1 MPAKVASPVV
11 PAVPSNSEP
20 LLTAA
25 ELAAYLN
32 VPRSYITEKTRYRTM
47 NPIPALRLGA
57 RTVRFRLSD
66 VKVWLESR
74 KSVLTK
80 PRRYKRMNKGGA
92 K

>member
-1 MPAKVASPVV
+1 MAPKSVV
-11 PAVPSNSEP
+11 SSVPSNAEP

-25 ELAAYLN
+25 QLAEFLN
-32 VPRSYITEKTRYRTM
+32 VPLSYITEKTRYRTM

-66 VKVWLESR
+66 VQVWLESR

-80 PRRYKRMNKGGA
+80 PRRYKRTGGA